1 MAEKKYKNFD
11 VWIVETSTVYRDV
24 PYTVISDWAQ
34 QGRLLAD
41 DRVRPSG
48 TEKWRTLGEIPAFAA
63 FLPRAEPNRA
73 EDEAEALEPVQL
85 DFQWHSQRGEADDD
99 VDMIPL
105 IDVSLVLLIFFMMTA
120 TVAAIGDIN
129 TPEAEHLLLSINPEM
144 YWIGVVPGQT
154 APDGSPTYTYSLGKG
169 EATTIA
175 RFPNQANQAELVN
188 RLTEVL
194 QGEKQPVSIRVR
206 GDHRIPCEVVTE
218 DLRAVL
224 SRLKAQGKLSS
235 FFIEVSEKQKP

>member
-1 MAEKKYKNFD
+1 MAEKKYKIFD
-11 VWIVETSTVYRDV
+11 AWIVETNTVYRDV

-34 QGRLLAD
+34 QGRLLED

-48 TEKWRTLGEIPAFAA
+48 TEKWFTLGEIPAFAA
-63 FLPRAEPNRA
+63 FLPKAEPNRA

-85 DFQWHSQRGEADDD
+85 DFQWKSQREEADND

-129 TPEAEHLLLSINPEM
+129 TPEAEHVALIAPQM

-154 APDGSPTYTYSLGKG
+154 NADGTPTYTYSLGKG
-169 EATTIA
+169 EGTTLA
-175 RFPNQANQAELVN
+175 RFANQANQAALVDKLN
-188 RLTEVL
+188 EVL
-194 QGEKQPVSIRVR
+194 KDENRPAKIRVR
-206 GDHRIPCEVVTE
+206 GDHRIPCEIVTD

-224 SRLKAQGKLSS
+224 SRLKSQGKLDS
-235 FFIEVSEKQKP
+235 FYIEVSEKKKL